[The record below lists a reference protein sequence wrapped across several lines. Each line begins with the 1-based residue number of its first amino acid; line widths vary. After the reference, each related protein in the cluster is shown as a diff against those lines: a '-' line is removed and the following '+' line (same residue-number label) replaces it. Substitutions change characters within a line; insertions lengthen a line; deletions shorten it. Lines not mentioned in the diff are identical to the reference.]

1 LLSEWIEKLI
11 TLFFAGDAIMAS
23 AALDRLL
30 HRCTIIN
37 TRGES
42 FRLKEKRQA
51 ARSTLNSLIEVATP
65 TPVVTSK
72 EENAMT

>member
-1 LLSEWIEKLI
+1 LLSEWTEKLI

-30 HRCTIIN
+30 HRRTIIN
-37 TRGES
+37 IRGES
-42 FRLKEKRQA
+42 FRL
-51 ARSTLNSLIEVATP
+51 LIEVATP
-65 TPVVTSK
+65 TPVVTAK